1 MLRDRF
7 RRYLPVMHQAQSAH
21 RGDNLIPDEQWLD
34 LLLNVDIVCE
44 SEIGRARATYD
55 EALPATGGEPT
66 FDEVI
71 AAGWLR
77 VVWDRITAPFEIDQ
91 RARAAPGG
99 NLTALAA
106 LLKERFKEKYSF
118 RGAVH
123 GNVALGDLV
132 AEIERGD
139 KAPNSVRSQAP
150 DWVAA
155 RLWDRALSTAATH
168 SAELR
173 RWVDRW
179 RLIGWPSLVAHKVWS
194 EAAADAFRE
203 SVLGELESEQS
214 LTGWEE
220 TRAGFVRQISLRTDQ
235 PPAVAGRHV
244 PALPPTLL
252 DRALWLNDLRL
263 EGPIAGMM
271 AATGKLRR
279 RFGSPDAFPV
289 PA

>member
-252 DRALWLNDLRL
+252 DRALCLNDLRL